1 MLSFL
6 MWGQSLDLHIHDTYF
21 IISTNYFV
29 WTISLIFFLV
39 WGLYKLTDKILW
51 TKKLIWLHV
60 LTTIFVLIFFA
71 TIEAWHDKIMPTIK
85 TTDVVSLQKVFEDQ
99 KREQIIALTISIIF
113 IVGQLSFFVNLVGGL
128 FKRRL

>member
-1 MLSFL
+1 

-21 IISTNYFV
+21 IIPTNYFI
-29 WTISLIFFLV
+29 WTIALIFFLA
-39 WGLYKLTDKILW
+39 WGFYKFIDKILW

-60 LTTIFVLIFFA
+60 LTTIFVVIYFA
-71 TIEAWHDKIMPTIK
+71 TIEPWHDKIMPTIK

-99 KREQIIALTISIIF
+99 KGEHIIALTISIIF